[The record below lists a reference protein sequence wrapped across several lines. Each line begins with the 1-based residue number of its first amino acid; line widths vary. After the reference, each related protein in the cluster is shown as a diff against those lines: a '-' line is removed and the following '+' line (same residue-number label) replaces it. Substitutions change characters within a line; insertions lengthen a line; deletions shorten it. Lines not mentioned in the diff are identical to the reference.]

1 MLTKQQ
7 IKYIVETG
15 KTITVQYEP
24 SVLAHLKVSPN
35 QRPLNRDHVN
45 SLQRLIT
52 KRGMLT
58 TPLIVAT
65 KVYNQRGDNNLNYY
79 ILDGNHRIN
88 ACINASIPF
97 DFKVIYM
104 NSIGEINDLMS
115 EINNSAR
122 VWKLEDH
129 INNCAYTPEI
139 GHHYSKLQ
147 AFINKFHNYSI
158 SLIVNLLHF
167 GNLNARQS
175 KMVRSGKFEYNYEKA
190 AIEAL
195 AIFDIVNIHMAT
207 GSDEKIKIALR
218 SINFRAALLDFIK
231 DNKATIDV
239 TDFIK
244 GFANNLISVRDL
256 PSNATEWRSAMN
268 KYYFSTL

>member
-1 MLTKQQ
+1 MLTKEQ
-7 IKYIVETG
+7 IKQLVEKG
-15 KTITVQYEP
+15 QSITVRYTP
-24 SVLAHLKVSPN
+24 SISAYLKVSPN
-35 QRPLNRDHVN
+35 QRPLNRDQVN
-45 SLQRLIT
+45 LLQRLIT

-58 TPLIVAT
+58 TPLVVAT
-65 KVYNQRGDNNLNYY
+65 KVYNQRGDRNLNYY

-88 ACINASIPF
+88 ACINAGIPF

-104 NSIGEINDLMS
+104 NSIGQINNLMS

-122 VWKLEDH
+122 AWKLEDH

-147 AFINKFHNYSI
+147 AFIAKYNNYSI

-175 KMVRSGKFEYNYEKA
+175 KMVRSGKFEYNYENA

-195 AIFDIVNIHMAT
+195 AIFDIVNIHMAN
-207 GSDEKIKIALR
+207 GSDAKIKIALR
-218 SINFRAALLDFIK
+218 SVNFRAALLDFVK

-244 GFANNLISVRDL
+244 GFADNLISVRDL

-268 KYYFSTL
+268 KYHLSTL